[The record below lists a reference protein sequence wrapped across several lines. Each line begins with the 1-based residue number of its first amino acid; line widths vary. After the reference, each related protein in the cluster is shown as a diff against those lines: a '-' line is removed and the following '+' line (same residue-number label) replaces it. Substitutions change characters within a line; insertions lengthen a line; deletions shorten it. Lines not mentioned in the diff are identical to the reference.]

1 MSTSPEFDK
10 RDDRVTPLNESAALA
25 RVREVGSVE
34 SISALAAMLAWERT
48 RAQRVLNRW
57 EAAGLVTLEPGPGGK
72 KIVRATAVV
81 GGLPAVRAPAQPPAL
96 YKPADAH
103 PPAQPN
109 AQRAHHVRT
118 PISVAIT
125 PSSATIAYLVAYGM
139 FVVGLAVNV
148 TFAVSYAPQSL
159 WDSALMALVG
169 GAIEVLAFLSLSW
182 GCQLWRGR
190 KYVAAVLAW
199 LLWPGMIAMS
209 LMAATGFYAN
219 NIGDAIA
226 ARSTVA
232 TKATNTAS
240 DIEKWR
246 KDRAEIKEARSVDE
260 IKLQLVFDR
269 RKVDRIDRDAF
280 EASLSCTRLT
290 ADVTKACAPI
300 LPTVQALATAMR
312 RDELTKKISDAEKPQ
327 NGTPTAMS
335 ADSDP
340 QATQV
345 SKLLALITGGRIKAS
360 ADDIALV
367 RLLGLT
373 IVPSLA
379 GLVRMIAQLLTA
391 TRNKH
396 D

>member
-1 MSTSPEFDK
+1 L
-10 RDDRVTPLNESAALA
+10 DDRVKPLDESAALE
-25 RVREVGSVE
+25 RVREAGLVE
-34 SISALAAMLAWERT
+34 SISALASMLNWERT
-48 RAQRVLNRW
+48 RAQRVLTRW
-57 EAAGLVTLEPGPGGK
+57 KAAGLIAMEPGPGGR
-72 KIVRATAVV
+72 KIIRVTITVEAAHDARP
-81 GGLPAVRAPAQPPAL
+81 PAAQPPAH
-96 YKPADAH
+96 DAH
-103 PPAQPN
+103 PAHPVAHPA
-109 AQRAHHVRT
+109 RT
-118 PISVAIT
+118 PILAAIT

-148 TFAVSYAPQSL
+148 TFAVSYAPRSL
-159 WDSALMALVG
+159 WDSALMTLVG

-182 GCQLWRGR
+182 GCQLWRSR
-190 KYVAAVLAW
+190 EYVAAVLAW

-219 NIGDAIA
+219 NIGDAIV

-327 NGTPTAMS
+327 NGAPTATS

-360 ADDIALV
+360 PDDIALV

-379 GLVRMIAQLLTA
+379 GLVRMIAQLLAA